1 MEMIVGISTELDD
14 SRCVK
19 YVIRGSACGV
29 SSEGI
34 IDERVGSG
42 SDAAHYHQQ

>member
-29 SSEGI
+29 SSDI